1 LVASRKALVVGGTGP
16 SGPFVVRGLLE
27 RGFETTV
34 FHTGRHEVA
43 DDAALASALH
53 LHGNPFDADSIA
65 ARLGA
70 QTFDVVV
77 AAYGR
82 TRLLARHLAG
92 RCARLVAISGL
103 PVYRGMMDRRQ
114 MRPTGLRIPVSE
126 THPLVE
132 GDRDPPG
139 GYPSIA
145 IRQTEEEIL
154 SLHRERAFEATIV
167 RLPWIYG
174 PRDVL
179 AREWSVV
186 RRVLDRRPWI
196 LVADDGLAIH
206 ARCAARNAAALVLLA
221 IERGAVASGQ
231 VYHCA
236 DERQQSVR
244 QWVESIV
251 ECMDASLE
259 LRSLPG
265 EIPSPGRQL
274 TVGGAGIS
282 PHSILE
288 TTKVRTE
295 LGYRDAISAEDAL
308 RECVAWYVENATAM
322 AGRSGLADAFDYA
335 AEDRLLAAWEQ
346 AKTALRAA
354 AAPFAGTGQRR
365 NPQTAKEHG
374 AA

>member
-1 LVASRKALVVGGTGP
+1 MASRKALIVGGTGP
-16 SGPFVVRGLLE
+16 SGPCVVRGLLE

-53 LHGNPFDADSIA
+53 LHGNPYDADSIA
-65 ARLGA
+65 ATLGA

-103 PVYRGMMDRRQ
+103 PVYRGMIDRRQ
-114 MRPTGLRIPVSE
+114 MRPTGLRIPAAE
-126 THPLVE
+126 THPLVDGE
-132 GDRDPPG
+132 RDPPG
-139 GYPSIA
+139 SYPSIA

-154 SLHRERAFEATIV
+154 ALHRERAFEATVV

-186 RRVLDRRPWI
+186 RRILDRRPWI

-221 IERGAVASGQ
+221 LDRSEVASGQ
-231 VYHCA
+231 IYHCA
-236 DERQQSVR
+236 DEQQQSVR
-244 QWVESIV
+244 QWVEAIA
-251 ECMDASLE
+251 ECMGASLE
-259 LRSLPG
+259 LRSIPG

-274 TVGGAGIS
+274 AVSGGGLC
-282 PHSILE
+282 PHSILD
-288 TTKVRTE
+288 TTKARTQ

-308 RECVAWYVENATAM
+308 RECVAWYVKNAAAM

-346 AKTALRAA
+346 AKSKLLAA
-354 AAPFAGTGQRR
+354 AAPFAGIGRQR
-365 NPQTAKEHG
+365 NPQTAKAHG
-374 AA
+374 AS